1 LTPTTVSHK
10 RFLDN
15 VPLTINLELIYGLIH
30 PDRGGLHDVL
40 YEKMGIDGAGADAQ
54 CEKLLEEPPNV
65 QVTRE
70 DMLARF
76 ERLRAAATALEG
88 AIY

>member
-1 LTPTTVSHK
+1 
-10 RFLDN
+10 
-15 VPLTINLELIYGLIH
+15 
-30 PDRGGLHDVL
+30 
-40 YEKMGIDGAGADAQ
+40 
-54 CEKLLEEPPNV
+54 
-65 QVTRE
+65 VTRE